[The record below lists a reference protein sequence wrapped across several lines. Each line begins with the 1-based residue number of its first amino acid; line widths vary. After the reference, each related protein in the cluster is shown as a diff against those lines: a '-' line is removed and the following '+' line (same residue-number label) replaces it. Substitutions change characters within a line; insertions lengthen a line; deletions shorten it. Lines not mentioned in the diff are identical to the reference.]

1 MVDDESSIDA
11 KGGITMVNNATQDL
25 RVENDRRVLEQ
36 YACRWAVLAAW
47 HDELQKRNIKL
58 RPEVPEQIDLART
71 KIASGCFS
79 VCEVGCDLGKIEAL
93 LTSIDASSQPNTAET
108 WIELLAKSMDNPAE
122 MDRLLK
128 VPAIKFQYVNCKLPC
143 NCG

>member
-1 MVDDESSIDA
+1 
-11 KGGITMVNNATQDL
+11 MVNNIAQDL
-25 RVENDRRVLEQ
+25 RVENDKRVLEQ

-47 HDELQKRNIKL
+47 YDDLQKRNIVL
-58 RPEVPEQIDLART
+58 TPAVSENIDLART

-93 LTSIDASSQPNTAET
+93 LTSVDASSQHNTAEN
-108 WIELLAKSMDNPAE
+108 WIELLAKAMDNAAGVE
-122 MDRLLK
+122 RVLK
-128 VPAIKFQYVNCKLPC
+128 VPAVKFQYVNCKLPC